1 MRYLNRLKL
10 TVLISASVS
19 LTVTPTIAAQKTWTG
34 AGDSLWSSGG
44 NWSPSGVPT
53 ASDNVVFTNVGTV
66 VTPGAGAVN
75 NSVDVGFGASINSLA
90 YMNTNEYHNT
100 SLTNPLQVIS
110 SSATD
115 VAFVADDGRPAVMF
129 VGSGQADGIAANV
142 YATIV
147 GSSLVVSN
155 GNADLSVMQI
165 NGTDNAGYWATLDL
179 AGLDVFSCTVSNV
192 QVAVD
197 TGVASTRP
205 HGRLLLARTNV
216 VTAANLLVGDVFSSG
231 SSQTSQIRLGQNN
244 QVNVDAV
251 RVGLRKMRGTMNFN
265 DGLTA
270 PTAVFRNAAGTGRV
284 VAWEVGDINGAGGS
298 SSQTIGIMDFTGG
311 ALDAQVERITVGRGQ
326 EADGQGDGTGTLTIG
341 GGTVDVDDLELGIQ
355 QFASRSVGRGT
366 LNLNND
372 PGVGPA
378 LLKVNNDVT
387 MAVQL
392 AGNTDVVGSTATIN
406 LNGGTLAVAGDI
418 VDGAGLSTLSLSSG
432 GTVDLQ
438 PSGDATA
445 GNISVDNLVI
455 SDGTITNYDTLSVSN
470 VALVGP
476 ATQFTVYAGQSIAPS
491 GEGVVGPLDVVGDLQ
506 LRGTTTMDI
515 NKTGSILSAD
525 LLTVSGTADLG
536 GTLNVTLSGDAPL
549 TAGDSFLLLN
559 LPTGLNAFTTVNLP
573 ALDPGLGW
581 VNNLLVDGSILVST
595 VGSAP
600 SFTTQPSPAAVTA
613 YSNSTFNFKAVAV
626 GDYPVHY
633 RWQVDS
639 VNVAGATNFNVSI
652 AALGLS
658 PGSTY
663 TLRVQASNSIGTA
676 LSDPVSI
683 TVITNPAADYTLY
696 LDTFSDA
703 GSVPLNGREPEE
715 TPGCANWLADAGMVV
730 TGGELPYP
738 GLLQSYLPF
747 TPQWG
752 HVYTFSVDINPLTG
766 GANWLAFG
774 FANAPDV
781 DSGGFFVGA
790 SAWMLYR
797 GDRSGI
803 STFDDYFAGG
813 QNLGPEWNPKAG
825 GYVTFTIVLDTTTGN
840 SNANSGWTISFAAD
854 GVLLGASPVH
864 TYASN
869 PAISF
874 IGVGGSGGVT
884 GEFDN
889 LRFTDS
895 APVPTSP
902 TVPVI
907 LPATIEVYSNN
918 PVSFSALVAGACP
931 LSYQWR
937 HEGTNIAGATNS
949 SLVFS
954 NIQSFQ
960 AGNYSVVVTNSFGSS
975 TSSVPGTLVVM
986 PDPVQAFTIY
996 KDSFAGSGGNMLNG
1010 RNPEISYGGGVWL
1023 ADGSMII
1030 DTNEL
1035 FTPSGAQNASAFLP
1049 FAPKVGH
1056 VYVLSADLNPLTG
1069 GANWVDL
1076 GFTYDPNVNTLIP
1089 EQGGGPWMLQR
1100 ADRSES
1106 DFFSLAYSIAG
1117 GSGDGG
1123 NAVGYTTWKIILDT
1137 TTGDKFTGWTA
1148 SLVKGVPGSF
1158 GRIISKHVY
1167 TSNPL
1172 ITHVSVGSASGVGVS
1187 GNVDNF
1193 LLTDNKIPLAISQ
1206 SGGNVTLTWSEG
1218 ILLEAPA
1225 VTGPWTTN
1233 NAASP
1238 YTFSPT
1244 APQKFYRVQF
1254 E

>member
-1 MRYLNRLKL
+1 
-10 TVLISASVS
+10 
-19 LTVTPTIAAQKTWTG
+19 
-34 AGDSLWSSGG
+34 
-44 NWSPSGVPT
+44 
-53 ASDNVVFTNVGTV
+53 
-66 VTPGAGAVN
+66 
-75 NSVDVGFGASINSLA
+75 
-90 YMNTNEYHNT
+90 
-100 SLTNPLQVIS
+100 
-110 SSATD
+110 
-115 VAFVADDGRPAVMF
+115 
-129 VGSGQADGIAANV
+129 
-142 YATIV
+142 
-147 GSSLVVSN
+147 
-155 GNADLSVMQI
+155 
-165 NGTDNAGYWATLDL
+165 
-179 AGLDVFSCTVSNV
+179 
-192 QVAVD
+192 
-197 TGVASTRP
+197 
-205 HGRLLLARTNV
+205 
-216 VTAANLLVGDVFSSG
+216 
-231 SSQTSQIRLGQNN
+231 
-244 QVNVDAV
+244 
-251 RVGLRKMRGTMNFN
+251 
-265 DGLTA
+265 
-270 PTAVFRNAAGTGRV
+270 
-284 VAWEVGDINGAGGS
+284 
-298 SSQTIGIMDFTGG
+298 MDFTGG
-311 ALDAQVERITVGRGQ
+311 ALDALVERITVGRGQ

-406 LNGGTLAVAGDI
+406 INGGTLAVAGDI
-418 VDGAGLSTLSLSSG
+418 IDGAGLSTISLSSG
-432 GTVDLQ
+432 GTLNLQ

-491 GEGVVGPLDVVGDLQ
+491 GEGVVGPLTVTGDLQ
-506 LRGTTTMDI
+506 LRGMTRLDI

-549 TAGDSFLLLN
+549 TVGDSFVLLN
-559 LPTGLNAFTTVNLP
+559 LPTVLNAFTTVNLP
-573 ALDPGLGW
+573 ALDPGLTW
-581 VNNLLVDGSILVST
+581 VNNLLIDGSIFVST
-595 VGSAP
+595 VGVLP
-600 SFTTQPSPAAVTA
+600 SFTTQPSPSTVTC
-613 YSNSTFNFKAVAV
+613 YSNSTFNFKAIAV

-639 VNVAGATNFNVSI
+639 INVAGATNFNVSI
-652 AALGLS
+652 AALGLI

-663 TLRVQASNSIGTA
+663 TLRAQASNSLGTV

-683 TVITNPAADYTLY
+683 TVVTNPAANYTLY
-696 LDTFSDA
+696 SDTFSDS
-703 GSVPLNGREPEE
+703 GSVTLNGREPEV
-715 TPGCANWLADAGMVV
+715 TQGCATWLADSGMVV

-752 HVYTFSVDINPLTG
+752 HVYTFSVDINPLSG

-774 FANAPDV
+774 FANTPNVA
-781 DSGGFFVGA
+781 SGGFYNGA
-790 SAWMLYR
+790 SAWMLYAANR
-797 GDRSGI
+797 QSI
-803 STFDDYFAGG
+803 QTFDDFFAGG
-813 QNLGPEWNPKAG
+813 QNLGPEWSPKAS

-840 SNANSGWTISFAAD
+840 SNANSGWTVSFAAD

-874 IGVGGSGGVT
+874 IGIGGSGGVT

-895 APVPTSP
+895 APVATSP

-907 LPATIEVYSNN
+907 LPAAIEVYSNN

-954 NIQSFQ
+954 NIQAFQ

-986 PDPVQAFTIY
+986 PDPVQAFIIY
-996 KDSFAGSGGNMLNG
+996 KDSFAGSGGNLLNG
-1010 RNPEISYGGGVWL
+1010 RNPEISYGGGVWE
-1023 ADGSMII
+1023 ADASMIV

-1035 FTPSGAQNASAFLP
+1035 FTPAGAQNTSAFLS
-1049 FAPKVGH
+1049 FTPKVGH

-1069 GANWVDL
+1069 GANWVDF
-1076 GFTYDPNVNTLIP
+1076 GFTTDPTVNSVIP
-1089 EQGGGPWMLQR
+1089 DQGGGPWMLQR
-1100 ADRSES
+1100 ADRSGAQ
-1106 DFFSLAYSIAG
+1106 FFSVGYGAV
-1117 GSGDGG
+1117 GSGEGG
-1123 NAVGYTTWKIILDT
+1123 NPVGFTTWKIILDT
-1137 TTGDKFTGWTA
+1137 TTGDAFTGWTA
-1148 SLVKGVPGSF
+1148 SLVKGTPGSF
-1158 GRIISKHVY
+1158 GKVISKHIY
-1167 TSNPL
+1167 AANPI
-1172 ITHVSVGSASGVGVS
+1172 ITHVCLGSTSGVGVS
-1187 GNVDNF
+1187 ANMDNF
-1193 LLTDNKIPLAISQ
+1193 ALTDSLIPLAITQ
-1206 SGGNVTLTWSEG
+1206 NGGNVTLTWSEG
-1218 ILLEAPA
+1218 ILLEAPT
-1225 VTGPWTTN
+1225 VNGPWSTN
-1233 NAASP
+1233 LAVSP
-1238 YTFSPT
+1238 YTFAPT